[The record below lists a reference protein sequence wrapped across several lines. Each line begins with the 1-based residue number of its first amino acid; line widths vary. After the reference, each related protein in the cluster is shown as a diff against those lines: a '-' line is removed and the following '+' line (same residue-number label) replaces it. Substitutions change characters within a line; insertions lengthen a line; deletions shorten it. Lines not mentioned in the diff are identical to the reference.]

1 MLRRMMIRPKKLRIR
16 LLLHIKRP
24 LNKSQRSKTHL
35 NWREKRN
42 RSKMK
47 RRISRERQ
55 RKPERRN

>member
-1 MLRRMMIRPKKLRIR
+1 MLKRMIIRPKKLRIR

-24 LNKSQRSKTHL
+24 LNKSKRSKTLL

-47 RRISRERQ
+47 RRISRER
-55 RKPERRN
+55 